1 MIIII
6 MQLFLGKVMGNKELM
21 QLSVRNFMRRIGPH
35 YPVNL
40 QQIAQRVNTDI
51 YYRSDMPHNV
61 NGATI
66 PLKDGGYIIAL
77 KSRQPIFNERFAL
90 AQEIAH
96 IALGHCAGGIIIT
109 SSYES
114 YNQGIFPYDW
124 ESYAF
129 AKEMLVPLE
138 ELKHILAA
146 QEVLDIDKLCTL
158 YGVSGEIMKKRL
170 NEIGAIRS
178 NPALPY
184 TLSLA
189 SCGT

>member
-1 MIIII
+1 
-6 MQLFLGKVMGNKELM
+6 MGNKELI
-21 QLSVRNFMRRIGPH
+21 QLSVGKFMQRIGLH

-40 QQIAQRVNTDI
+40 QQITQQVNTDI

-66 PLKDGGYIIAL
+66 PLQDGSYIMAIR
-77 KSRQPIFNERFAL
+77 SRQPIFNERFAI

-96 IALGHCAGGIIIT
+96 IALGHCTGGIIIT
-109 SSYES
+109 SSSELYD
-114 YNQGIFPYDW
+114 QGIFPYDW

-129 AKEMLVPLE
+129 ALEMLVPLE
-138 ELKHILAA
+138 ELKHTLAA
-146 QEVLDIDKLCTL
+146 HEVLDIDKLCTL
-158 YGVSGEIMKKRL
+158 YGVAGEIIKTRL

-178 NPALPY
+178 NLPLPH
-184 TLSLA
+184 TLSLV